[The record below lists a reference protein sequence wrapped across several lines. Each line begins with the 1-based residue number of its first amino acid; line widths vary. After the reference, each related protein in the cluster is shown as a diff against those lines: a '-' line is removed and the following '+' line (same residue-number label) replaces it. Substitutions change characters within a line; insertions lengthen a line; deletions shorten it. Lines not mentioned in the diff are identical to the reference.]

1 MVNWHSFNG
10 IKSRP
15 DELILLYAF
24 VPSQSAILTLLCISE
39 WQEHVQ
45 IFTLVIQG
53 YKWQDTGEVLE
64 VMSAWYSWV
73 SRTVSPSWCLA
84 CPLSPWRQWLVVT
97 GRPPL
102 SPPLHCTVG
111 QEAVFYNVCVSC
123 GDVEWRNVSIPPR
136 MNNRTSRTLC
146 VIGRQKNQR
155 LILINWYFP
164 EVTDKRQSV
173 N

>member
-123 GDVEWRNVSIPPR
+123 GDRCGVEKRFHPSENEQQNKQNIVRYWKTEEPKTYSH
-136 MNNRTSRTLC
+136 
-146 VIGRQKNQR
+146 Q
-155 LILINWYFP
+155 LIFP
-164 EVTDKRQSV
+164 WGDW
-173 N
+173 

>member
-1 MVNWHSFNG
+1 MRS
-10 IKSRP
+10 S
-15 DELILLYAF
+15 LLSPPFWLCF
-24 VPSQSAILTLLCISE
+24 VFQSDKNMYKYSHWWYKDTSDRT
-39 WQEHVQ
+39 QEKCLRWCQ
-45 IFTLVIQG
+45 R
-53 YKWQDTGEVLE
+53 DTPECHAPCHHRD
-64 VMSAWYSWV
+64 AWPAAY
-73 SRTVSPSWCLA
+73 
-84 CPLSPWRQWLVVT
+84 PLSPWRQWLVVT